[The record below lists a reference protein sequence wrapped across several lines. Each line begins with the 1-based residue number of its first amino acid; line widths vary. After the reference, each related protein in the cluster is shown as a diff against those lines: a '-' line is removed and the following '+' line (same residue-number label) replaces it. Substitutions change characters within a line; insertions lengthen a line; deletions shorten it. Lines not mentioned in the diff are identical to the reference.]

1 VFTYALLE
9 GIGAADANNN
19 GLIEVTELA
28 GWIDQRVPDLSY
40 EAFKQRQVPQ
50 MKIVGSNF
58 PLASKTAVLG
68 PGGAAPPAAISSKPT
83 HALTRAADVF
93 AAPGAK
99 VSS

>member
-9 GIGAADANNN
+9 GIGAGDADSN

-28 GWIDQRVPDLSY
+28 SYVDRRVPDLSF

-58 PLASKTAVLG
+58 PLAAKTAVLSG
-68 PGGAAPPAAISSKPT
+68 TQTAAPIA
-83 HALTRAADVF
+83 
-93 AAPGAK
+93 
-99 VSS
+99 